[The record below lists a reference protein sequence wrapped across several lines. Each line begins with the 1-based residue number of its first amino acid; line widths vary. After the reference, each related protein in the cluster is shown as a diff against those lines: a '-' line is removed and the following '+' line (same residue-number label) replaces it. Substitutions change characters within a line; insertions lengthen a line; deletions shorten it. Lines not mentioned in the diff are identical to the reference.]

1 MTTKSVNAHQFHAN
15 LAHFNGSENL
25 YFRQTLAGRIEY
37 TDGIRYLQQQGCCW
51 LIDAIASYQT
61 HEFKA
66 EDDRQFWK
74 LSVDLETHQA
84 QLVCDDGNGNIR
96 VSQDIPSIDFPLPEL
111 KIYVEIQL
119 NCVFLCLM
127 SEY

>member
-1 MTTKSVNAHQFHAN
+1 MITTISTAA

-61 HEFKA
+61 RKFKA

-96 VSQDIPSIDFPLPEL
+96 VFQDIPFTDFPLPEL
-111 KIYVEIQL
+111 NIYVEIQP
-119 NCVFLCLM
+119 NCIFLCLM